1 MMARGKGE
9 SRINPSLLGGTY
21 PSIVYA
27 NVSEEFNQ
35 PDVKGRDNQLNH

>member
-9 SRINPSLLGGTY
+9 SRINPSLLGL
-21 PSIVYA
+21 SLIYA

-35 PDVKGRDNQLNH
+35 PDVKGLKSIESLK